1 MQTRERGAAVVSS
14 LLTNN
19 SFNCFMIC
27 QNCKKRTATVNHVE
41 VINGKACAQHLCAMC
56 ANELF
61 GGFESEV
68 QNALLNGLI
77 GGALS
82 EEKICPACG
91 LGFSEYERSGLLGCP
106 SCYDVFNEELMPHIA
121 RIQGK
126 TMHVGKGGGVY
137 TSEHDIHIRLSALQE
152 EMEKALSKGDYIAAG
167 RINEKMNAIKKRS
180 AGGRRW

>member
-1 MQTRERGAAVVSS
+1 MRGSCFK

-68 QNALLNGLI
+68 QNALLNGLF
-77 GGALS
+77 GGDLR

-91 LGFSEYERSGLLGCP
+91 LSFSEYERSGLLGCP

-126 TMHVGKGGGVY
+126 TMHVGKGGGLY
-137 TSEHDIHIRLSALQE
+137 TLSNTAWLL
-152 EMEKALSKGDYIAAG
+152 KLLHSVKGTELERPLIIDKVKT
-167 RINEKMNAIKKRS
+167 NFIK
-180 AGGRRW
+180 